1 MITQNT
7 RIHYPVA
14 NSKVFTVFCLIC
26 ELKQK
31 NASHCL
37 ITSTFHRKSKIITQI
52 MVASPNEFTL
62 GFIRMLFR

>member
-7 RIHYPVA
+7 RIHSPVA
-14 NSKVFTVFCLIC
+14 NSKVFTVLCLIC
-26 ELKQK
+26 KLKQK

-62 GFIRMLFR
+62 GFIRMLFQ